1 MPGRQK
7 TGTKNGKMG
16 RSRPSSPSGAHPPPS
31 RQQRGPDIII
41 VQSRKQPGMFGHIAG
56 TAAGVAAVNMN
67 EFRIYQTIKIIIQ
80 KIFFYQGTV
89 IGDKISGRNEPA
101 ASDESIPVDPA
112 NPCRY
117 EEEQVLDCMQNQTN
131 LQTCEVHKK
140 ALLDCKHKHNIR

>member
-56 TAAGVAAVNMN
+56 TAAGVAA
-67 EFRIYQTIKIIIQ
+67 
-80 KIFFYQGTV
+80 GTV

-140 ALLDCKHKHNIR
+140 ALLDCKHKHSMILIDIHFF